1 MSNVNNYCIAVKER
15 GDDIV
20 FLRKI
25 IPGGADKSYG
35 IQVAKLAGV
44 PDMVIDR
51 AKEIVKE
58 LVDIDI
64 TDKIQAI
71 AISDSEI
78 KQNKSKE
85 KTRLDD
91 VSIGQMSFFETTTDE
106 DVLEELKAINIST
119 LTPLDA
125 LNTLYKLQSMIN
137 NRWSGN

>member
-1 MSNVNNYCIAVKER
+1 M
-15 GDDIV
+15 
-20 FLRKI
+20 
-25 IPGGADKSYG
+25 
-35 IQVAKLAGV
+35 
-44 PDMVIDR
+44 
-51 AKEIVKE
+51 
-58 LVDIDI
+58 DIDI

-71 AISDSEI
+71 AISDGEI

-125 LNTLYKLQSMIN
+125 LNTLYKHQSMIN

>member
-1 MSNVNNYCIAVKER
+1 M
-15 GDDIV
+15 
-20 FLRKI
+20 
-25 IPGGADKSYG
+25 
-35 IQVAKLAGV
+35 
-44 PDMVIDR
+44 
-51 AKEIVKE
+51 KE

-71 AISDSEI
+71 AISDSDV

-106 DVLEELKAINIST
+106 DVLEELKSINIST